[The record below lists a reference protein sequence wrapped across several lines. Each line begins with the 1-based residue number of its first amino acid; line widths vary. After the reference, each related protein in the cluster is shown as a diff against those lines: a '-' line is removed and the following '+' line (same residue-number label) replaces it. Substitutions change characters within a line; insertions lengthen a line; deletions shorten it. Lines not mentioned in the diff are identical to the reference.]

1 MKYGLIGEKLG
12 HSFSVSIH
20 NSFGNPDYELREI
33 PRDELDAFRKERDF
47 AGINVTIP
55 YKQDVMK
62 YCILDDAAK
71 QIGAVN
77 TIVNRN
83 GVLYGYN
90 TDAYGL
96 SALIDRTMSPG
107 SSTQFGDSYSAVILG
122 AGGTCKTAI
131 YVLEQKRVSSIYV
144 LARDTKKAEET
155 LKGKNVTVFPIEAGS
170 YPDCVKN
177 AKILINT
184 TPVGMYPKADGVPVD
199 LDDFTNLECVF
210 DVVYNPL
217 TTNLVAN
224 AKAKGISSANGL
236 YMLVMQA
243 LKAELLFFE
252 EEGGLHNLKVEL
264 PSHLSIPERYK
275 AKRQKL
281 QDEGERVY
289 RELYLKQSDIVLIG
303 MPGSGKSTLGRMLAE
318 RTGRKFVDTDEE
330 FTQKFEMT
338 PGDCIRTQG
347 EDAFREKETQVVK
360 EVAAGTG
367 LVIATGGGVVT
378 RPKNI
383 ELLKQNGE
391 IVYINRDISNLS
403 SNGRPLSQG
412 DGAIEKLF
420 EIRKPLYEN
429 AADYIVNAEEGKV
442 DITCDSI
449 ESNFR

>member
-1 MKYGLIGEKLG
+1 M
-12 HSFSVSIH
+12 FS
-20 NSFGNPDYELREI
+20 
-33 PRDELDAFRKERDF
+33 
-47 AGINVTIP
+47 
-55 YKQDVMK
+55 
-62 YCILDDAAK
+62 
-71 QIGAVN
+71 
-77 TIVNRN
+77 
-83 GVLYGYN
+83 
-90 TDAYGL
+90 TDRF
-96 SALIDRTMSPG
+96 S
-107 SSTQFGDSYSAVILG
+107 SYSLVSTSAPAAASNDEVVKREFNAIL
-122 AGGTCKTAI
+122 
-131 YVLEQKRVSSIYV
+131 E
-144 LARDTKKAEET
+144 KKGRMVDIDIPTDSKYEAT
-155 LKGKNVTVFPIEAGS
+155 LKIFDSVDKVYDVNGSKCKIVGSFCSVTDSKEV
-170 YPDCVKN
+170 
-177 AKILINT
+177 T
-184 TPVGMYPKADGVPVD
+184 
-199 LDDFTNLECVF
+199 
-210 DVVYNPL
+210 L
-217 TTNLVAN
+217 T
-224 AKAKGISSANGL
+224 
-236 YMLVMQA
+236 
-243 LKAELLFFE
+243 LFFE
-252 EEGGLHNLKVEL
+252 EEGGLHNIKVEL

-330 FTQKFEMT
+330 FTKKFEMT

-403 SNGRPLSQG
+403 SKGRPLSQG

-420 EIRKPLYEN
+420 EIRKPLYEK